1 MVIFHSYVNVYQ
13 RIFVVSPLVPPLS
26 MGWMAG
32 TEVQGE
38 KLAPEAKARHLISY
52 TILNIFSNRIY
63 LILYHY
69 IIHRNAFLFKIIL
82 HHVSSSYSIMVEK
95 SDFVKNFWL
104 MASVFAISMDRSQRQ
119 ACGEIFPRE
128 DQKHIRNTYLKDYYK
143 VVPQFVS

>member
-1 MVIFHSYVNVYQ
+1 
-13 RIFVVSPLVPPLS
+13 
-26 MGWMAG
+26 
-32 TEVQGE
+32 
-38 KLAPEAKARHLISY
+38 
-52 TILNIFSNRIY
+52 
-63 LILYHY
+63 
-69 IIHRNAFLFKIIL
+69 
-82 HHVSSSYSIMVEK
+82 MVEK